1 MTEPAHRA
9 QSRRARLLTDTEPA
23 ENPAEYIF
31 AADFTRQFGN
41 LLNSLVHHMGN
52 HFGHFIF
59 PYGLGCC
66 FEQLCNARQ
75 QAALPL
81 PLSAPEGLSPPDS
94 ARPELFIGFD
104 ECGRE
109 RQRCFL
115 TPG

>member
-1 MTEPAHRA
+1 MFE
-9 QSRRARLLTDTEPA
+9 S
-23 ENPAEYIF
+23 
-31 AADFTRQFGN
+31 ADFRAAPAFRALRWRHAGREEW
-41 LLNSLVHHMGN
+41 L
-52 HFGHFIF
+52 
-59 PYGLGCC
+59 
-66 FEQLCNARQ
+66 ADQ

-115 TPG
+115 IPG